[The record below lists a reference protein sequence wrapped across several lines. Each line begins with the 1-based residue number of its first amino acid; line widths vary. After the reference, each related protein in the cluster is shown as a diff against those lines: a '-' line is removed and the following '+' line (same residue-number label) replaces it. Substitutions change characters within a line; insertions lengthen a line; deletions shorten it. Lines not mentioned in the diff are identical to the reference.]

1 MNNRITYLSQIANVL
16 YIGHE
21 GGVTLFENNRFKSF
35 SFSENEKNT
44 NKNEKIIIKGNVVNE
59 EKLLFLDSINIH
71 IIDQVNDQVG
81 LSPTD
86 IE

>member
-1 MNNRITYLSQIANVL
+1 MSKDEFYFWDEMWN
-16 YIGHE
+16 
-21 GGVTLFENNRFKSF
+21 
-35 SFSENEKNT
+35 ENEKNT

-71 IIDQVNDQVG
+71 FIDQVNDQVG
-81 LSPTD
+81 LTRTD

>member
-1 MNNRITYLSQIANVL
+1 MSKDEFYFWDEMWN
-16 YIGHE
+16 
-21 GGVTLFENNRFKSF
+21 
-35 SFSENEKNT
+35 ENEKNT

-71 IIDQVNDQVG
+71 FIDQVNDQVG

>member
-1 MNNRITYLSQIANVL
+1 MSKDEFYFWDEMWN
-16 YIGHE
+16 
-21 GGVTLFENNRFKSF
+21 
-35 SFSENEKNT
+35 ENEKNT

-59 EKLLFLDSINIH
+59 EKLYFLDSINIH

>member
-1 MNNRITYLSQIANVL
+1 MSKDEFYFWDEMWN
-16 YIGHE
+16 
-21 GGVTLFENNRFKSF
+21 
-35 SFSENEKNT
+35 ENEKNT

-71 IIDQVNDQVG
+71 FIDQVNDQVG

-86 IE
+86 ID

>member
-1 MNNRITYLSQIANVL
+1 MSKDEFYFWDEMWN
-16 YIGHE
+16 
-21 GGVTLFENNRFKSF
+21 
-35 SFSENEKNT
+35 ENEKNT

-71 IIDQVNDQVG
+71 IIDQVNDQIG

-86 IE
+86 ID

>member
-1 MNNRITYLSQIANVL
+1 MSKDEFYFWDEMWN
-16 YIGHE
+16 
-21 GGVTLFENNRFKSF
+21 K
-35 SFSENEKNT
+35 NEKNT

-86 IE
+86 ID

>member
-1 MNNRITYLSQIANVL
+1 MSKDEFYFWDEMWN
-16 YIGHE
+16 
-21 GGVTLFENNRFKSF
+21 
-35 SFSENEKNT
+35 ENEKNT

-71 IIDQVNDQVG
+71 IIDQVNDQVNDQVG

-86 IE
+86 ID

>member
-1 MNNRITYLSQIANVL
+1 MSKDEFYFWDEMWN
-16 YIGHE
+16 
-21 GGVTLFENNRFKSF
+21 
-35 SFSENEKNT
+35 ENEKKT

>member
-1 MNNRITYLSQIANVL
+1 MSKYEFYFWDEMWN
-16 YIGHE
+16 
-21 GGVTLFENNRFKSF
+21 K
-35 SFSENEKNT
+35 NEKNT

-86 IE
+86 ID

>member
-1 MNNRITYLSQIANVL
+1 MSKDEFYFLDEMWN
-16 YIGHE
+16 
-21 GGVTLFENNRFKSF
+21 
-35 SFSENEKNT
+35 ENEKNT

>member
-1 MNNRITYLSQIANVL
+1 MPKDEFYFWDEMWN
-16 YIGHE
+16 
-21 GGVTLFENNRFKSF
+21 
-35 SFSENEKNT
+35 ENEKNT

-71 IIDQVNDQVG
+71 IIDQVG

-86 IE
+86 ID

>member
-1 MNNRITYLSQIANVL
+1 MSKDEFYFWDEMWN
-16 YIGHE
+16 
-21 GGVTLFENNRFKSF
+21 K
-35 SFSENEKNT
+35 NEKNT

-71 IIDQVNDQVG
+71 IIDQVNDQVNDQVG

-86 IE
+86 ID

>member
-1 MNNRITYLSQIANVL
+1 MSKDEFYFWDEMWN
-16 YIGHE
+16 
-21 GGVTLFENNRFKSF
+21 
-35 SFSENEKNT
+35 ENEKNT

>member
-1 MNNRITYLSQIANVL
+1 MSKDEFYFWDEMWN
-16 YIGHE
+16 
-21 GGVTLFENNRFKSF
+21 
-35 SFSENEKNT
+35 ENEKNT

-86 IE
+86 ID

>member
-1 MNNRITYLSQIANVL
+1 MSKDEFYFWDEMWN
-16 YIGHE
+16 
-21 GGVTLFENNRFKSF
+21 
-35 SFSENEKNT
+35 ENEKNT

-71 IIDQVNDQVG
+71 FIDQVNDQVNDQVG

-86 IE
+86 ID